1 MNNIFGLIVNV
12 MIDLSKKQMPS
23 YQKKQKV
30 IEIVL
35 NEIQDENVKKFVR
48 EILSET
54 IDLIFELSK
63 NGFQFGGIS
72 KICCFKK

>member
-12 MIDLSKKQMPS
+12 MIDLSKKQIPS

-30 IEIVL
+30 ISIVL
-35 NEIQDENVKKFVR
+35 NEINDENVKKFVR

-63 NGFQFGGIS
+63 NGFQFG
-72 KICCFKK
+72 KINKCCFKK

>member
-12 MIDLSKKQMPS
+12 MIDLSKKNLPS
-23 YQKKQKV
+23 RDKKART

-35 NEIQDENVKKFVR
+35 NEINDENVKKFVR

-63 NGFQFGGIS
+63 NGFQFG
-72 KICCFKK
+72 KINKCCFKK